1 MSSDVSTELSTSDAP
16 LVGTTR
22 LPASGRPVEF
32 LLVPTWDGLY
42 TPAAICLPPGDGPH
56 PVVVLG
62 FGNGGGG
69 LPWVRQAVEKRDL
82 VVDRLLDAGYGA
94 VWTDYRTE
102 VDLGYHR
109 GGPLVRDV
117 RAGGELFNRSPLEF
131 EDLRA
136 VVEYLAGRPDVD
148 AGRIAAIGGS
158 HAGEML
164 LKLTS
169 GWDGLAAA
177 VAAEPA
183 SHEFLALRRRDDEDV
198 EQLAVPDAES
208 VRRRIDLE
216 VATGRAAAIGT
227 PFLVMGR
234 DDDPLQGV
242 FRATYD
248 LLVDVGAP
256 ARWTTYDH
264 PEHGYVVPERTADG
278 TWVDRDASLGAI
290 AEALAFLDEHLA
302 G

>member
-1 MSSDVSTELSTSDAP
+1 VSTEDAP
-16 LVGTTR
+16 LVGTER
-22 LPASGRPVEF
+22 LPGTGRPVE
-32 LLVPTWDGLY
+32 LRLVPTWDGLY
-42 TPAAICLPPGDGPH
+42 APAAICLPDGEGAR

-62 FGNGGGG
+62 LGNGGGG
-69 LPWVRQAVEKRDL
+69 LPWVRRAVCDRDL
-82 VVDRLLDAGYGA
+82 VVDRLLAAGYGA

-109 GGPLVRDV
+109 GGPLARDV

-131 EDLRA
+131 EDLQA
-136 VVEYLAGRPDVD
+136 VVEHLAARPDVD
-148 AGRIAAIGGS
+148 GDRIAAIGCS

-169 GWDGLAAA
+169 GWHGLAAA

-198 EQLAVPDAES
+198 EHLAVPDADS
-208 VRRRIDLE
+208 VRRRIDLA
-216 VATGRAAAIGT
+216 VATERVAAIRT
-227 PFLVMGR
+227 PLLVMGR

-248 LLVDVGAP
+248 LLVEVGAD
-256 ARWTTYDH
+256 ARWTSYDH

-278 TWVDRDASLGAI
+278 SWADREQSLTAI
-290 AEALAFLDEHLA
+290 DEAIGFLREHLA
-302 G
+302 R